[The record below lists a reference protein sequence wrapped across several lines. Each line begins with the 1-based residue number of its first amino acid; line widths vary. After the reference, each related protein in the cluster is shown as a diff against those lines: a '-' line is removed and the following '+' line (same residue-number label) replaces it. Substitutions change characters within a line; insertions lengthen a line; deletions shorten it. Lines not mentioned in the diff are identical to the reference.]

1 MADITLTRW
10 DDTGSATDK
19 FEFTTKA
26 YDFGTS
32 SEFKN
37 ISKIFVTVKNLLNAD
52 VLYTAAYRTST
63 KGSFTTLS
71 RRSSDY
77 TTDDQMIDFSPLSPI
92 RCKLFQLKISVN
104 QLVSD
109 DEFYIND
116 ISIIFRPLRGYST
129 EKFETEIK

>member
-1 MADITLTRW
+1 MADITLTKW
-10 DDTGSATDK
+10 DDTGSSTDK

-37 ISKIFVTVKNLLNAD
+37 ISKIFVTVKNALNAD
-52 VLYTAAYRTST
+52 VVYTASYRTST
-63 KGSFTTLS
+63 KGSFTVLS
-71 RRSSDY
+71 RQSSSY
-77 TTDDQMIDFSPLSPI
+77 ITDDQMLDFSPSSPI

-104 QLVSD
+104 QPVTD

-116 ISIIFRPLRGYST
+116 ISIIFRPLRGYTT